1 MSWDVNRSQTL
12 TSMDVDEY
20 KEEVI
25 LNMMEE
31 LGLIDSLYDVHEG
44 VHSTR
49 DVLKLVRRAFDV
61 GWEEG
66 YKEFGRNV

>member
-1 MSWDVNRSQTL
+1 
-12 TSMDVDEY
+12 MDVDKY

-31 LGLIDSLYDVHEG
+31 LGLIDSALNVHEG

-49 DVLKLVRRAFDV
+49 DVLKLVRWAFDV

-66 YKEFGRNV
+66 YEEFGRHV